1 MRRIKAKRRKV
12 ETYEIDKISLPCFE
26 DKRFVLKDGIYT
38 PAYFQKDLT
47 KKRIIKLIKK
57 KRFSQIKRIQKRFH
71 EEQDSHG

>member
-1 MRRIKAKRRKV
+1 MRRIKAKKRKV